1 MIKTEKKKTKKEV
14 KDLLFGRRAKIKK
27 VKCVICNQIKQHY
40 ENGICRSCNK
50 RLHST
55 YYCRDEGVGWDRVP
69 GKEQE

>member
-14 KDLLFGRRAKIKK
+14 KDLLFD
-27 VKCVICNQIKQHY
+27 
-40 ENGICRSCNK
+40 
-50 RLHST
+50 ST